1 MKISDIF
8 FKKVVAARPSHSL
21 AVVAGQMHEHNVG
34 AVVILD
40 EERPVGIVT
49 DRDIALALGVKRLP
63 IDTPVSKVM
72 TRKVLAI
79 PEDTDIF
86 TATKYIRECGVRR
99 LPVVDRDDRVTGV
112 VSLDDLLRLLSREL
126 SNLAEGIRHEMETK

>member
-8 FKKVVAARPSHSL
+8 FKKVVAARPRDSL
-21 AVVAGQMHEHNVG
+21 AVVAEAMQEHNVG
-34 AVVILD
+34 AVVVLED
-40 EERPVGIVT
+40 DRPVGIIT
-49 DRDIALALGVKRLP
+49 DRDLALALGAKKLTL
-63 IDTPVSKVM
+63 DTPAEKVM
-72 TRKVLAI
+72 TRHVLAI

-86 TATKYIRECGVRR
+86 TATKYIQECGVRR

-126 SNLAEGIRHEMETK
+126 SNLAEGIKHEMEIK